1 MTAHIHTKNAGTA
14 TSATIPARPLRNG
27 FHLLN

>member
-14 TSATIPARPLRNG
+14 TSATIPARSLVHG
-27 FHLLN
+27 LLN